1 MNKMNKID
9 LCYIKC
15 LKVTDDSAAVEL
27 KSEIQG
33 INRPCVNCGF
43 AKSTTINQEDFNFYL
58 QKLNIKEKLYHQ
70 LFKDFDKK
78 LKKTKLFT
86 KKQVTKD

>member
-15 LKVTDDSAAVEL
+15 LKVTDDSAVIEL

-33 INRPCVNCGF
+33 INRPCVNCAF
-43 AKSTTINQEDFNFYL
+43 AKSTTI
-58 QKLNIKEKLYHQ
+58 K
-70 LFKDFDKK
+70 
-78 LKKTKLFT
+78 
-86 KKQVTKD
+86 